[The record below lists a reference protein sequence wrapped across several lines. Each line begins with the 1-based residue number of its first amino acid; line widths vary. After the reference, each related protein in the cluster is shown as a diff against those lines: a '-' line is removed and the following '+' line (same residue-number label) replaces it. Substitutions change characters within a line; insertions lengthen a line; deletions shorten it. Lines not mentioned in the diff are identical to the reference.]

1 MTNPVSTT
9 TALHKIDA
17 NRPVASQVIDGDTIA
32 VTLDL
37 EPIAAGLLNDIAQA
51 LRTRGHL
58 FTILA
63 NNRVGSHEHTA
74 IREQI
79 LTILKAGTAL
89 QVTLGAD
96 QAEALATDLWEATTE
111 PNWCACAENYA
122 TRPDGNCD
130 SCGATAD
137 VADASYGQLRAV

>member
-1 MTNPVSTT
+1 MNP
-9 TALHKIDA
+9 LNRIDA
-17 NRPVASQVIDGDTIA
+17 NRPVAAQVIDGANHA

-58 FTILA
+58 FTLLA

-79 LTILKAGTAL
+79 LTILRSGTAL
-89 QVTLGAD
+89 QVVLDAS
-96 QAEALATDLWEATTE
+96 QAEALAADLWEATTE
-111 PNWCACAENYA
+111 PAWCSCAENYA

-130 SCGATAD
+130 GCGAAAD
-137 VADASYGQLRAV
+137 VAEASYNQLRAV